1 MSRKMEIEEN
11 LNQVRQ
17 KITDAAAKSGR
28 NPNEINLIVV
38 TKTFPISDLEILYSL
53 GVREFGENRDQE
65 ASVKA
70 KALPQD
76 INWHFQGGIQSNKL
90 KSICS
95 WASVIHSVDQF
106 KYAKIISEQPSVKAR
121 QIFIQVSLDE
131 PPESRGG
138 VDPAKLTELA
148 NQISSLPNIKVLGL
162 MAVGPVDREIESAFA
177 RLQQIQAG
185 FLTEFKDAVFL
196 SSGMSGDYELA
207 ISYGATHL
215 RIGSSIL
222 GIRAPIK

>member
-76 INWHFQGGIQSNKL
+76 INWHFQGGIQ
-90 KSICS
+90 
-95 WASVIHSVDQF
+95 
-106 KYAKIISEQPSVKAR
+106 
-121 QIFIQVSLDE
+121 
-131 PPESRGG
+131 
-138 VDPAKLTELA
+138 
-148 NQISSLPNIKVLGL
+148 
-162 MAVGPVDREIESAFA
+162 
-177 RLQQIQAG
+177 
-185 FLTEFKDAVFL
+185 
-196 SSGMSGDYELA
+196 
-207 ISYGATHL
+207 
-215 RIGSSIL
+215 
-222 GIRAPIK
+222 